1 MAHVINNVSDQRAL
15 LLAEEHVTNEYRVK
29 LDTGEV
35 VFWSKTISSLETSG
49 GSIRRHIL
57 DKCCNQLLAV
67 AEVIRASCKT
77 GLVDF
82 ESLIAQADEC
92 EYRANEAARAMELDD

>member
-1 MAHVINNVSDQRAL
+1 
-15 LLAEEHVTNEYRVK
+15 
-29 LDTGEV
+29 
-35 VFWSKTISSLETSG
+35 
-49 GSIRRHIL
+49 
-57 DKCCNQLLAV
+57 LLAV

>member
-1 MAHVINNVSDQRAL
+1 MSISIDWLCGAVLSSGLYLLTKERSVMAHVINNVSDQRAL

-49 GSIRRHIL
+49 GSIRRHVL
-57 DKCCNQLLAV
+57 DKCCN
-67 AEVIRASCKT
+67 
-77 GLVDF
+77 
-82 ESLIAQADEC
+82 
-92 EYRANEAARAMELDD
+92 